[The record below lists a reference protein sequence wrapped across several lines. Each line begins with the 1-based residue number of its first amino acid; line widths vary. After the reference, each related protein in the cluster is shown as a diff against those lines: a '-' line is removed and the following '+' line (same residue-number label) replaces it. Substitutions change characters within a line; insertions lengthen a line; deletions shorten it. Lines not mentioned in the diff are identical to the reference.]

1 MSYCRI
7 RATGRGAFPI
17 DMLRFLQAWP
27 ATSEDAVK
35 LSDSQLVHFTADV
48 DNIERSIVLETHNR
62 HGDLQRFQS
71 FGWRAELMDRFGTHP
86 MQGPSQPVADV
97 PQQVREPMTPE
108 LVELRERMELRERA
122 NPYPSGS
129 MREGW
134 QRGYEG
140 RPMLALP
147 GSDYARAYA
156 EGRGAKDGG
165 GAA

>member
-108 LVELRERMELRERA
+108 LVELRERMERREQA
-122 NPYPSGS
+122 NPHP
-129 MREGW
+129 
-134 QRGYEG
+134 
-140 RPMLALP
+140 
-147 GSDYARAYA
+147 
-156 EGRGAKDGG
+156 
-165 GAA
+165 GAADEAGQHPHCRHEWNQTPAEADESGGRIYCLLCGDDGDA